1 MEVDSTFQSPMHQAL
16 TESRLAT
23 APAPRMRPRPILGRR
38 ACRARAFTLLEGL
51 IAAIVVAMVASAAA
65 VAVSVGMSTQLDNQN
80 AVLAMHAAELQMS
93 SCMESDYDGMDA
105 LAGTEA
111 TGQMLAPRRPGQVN
125 RPFLPDS
132 FADLS
137 RVTTVTAETRTFA
150 QYNNISVPGKRVT
163 IEVFGPGNTL
173 LARLVRFRAQELDL

>member
-1 MEVDSTFQSPMHQAL
+1 MSRAL
-16 TESRLAT
+16 TILPTAT
-23 APAPRMRPRPILGRR
+23 APAPRVRLRPVTGRR

-51 IAAIVVAMVASAAA
+51 VAAIVVAMVASAAA

-93 SCMESDYDGMDA
+93 SCMEADYDSMDA
-105 LAGTEA
+105 MAGSEA
-111 TGQMLAPRRPGQVN
+111 AGQMLAPRRPGQVN

-132 FADLS
+132 FADLR
-137 RVTTVTAETRTFA
+137 RVTTITAETRTFS
-150 QYNNISVPGKRVT
+150 QYNNISIPGKRIT

-173 LARLVRFRAQELDL
+173 LARLVRFRAQEVDL